1 FGAAH
6 ELASR
11 RQWGRAMQDDVADA
25 TRWAIAQGIADPQ
38 RIAIMGAS
46 YGGYATLMGLARDP
60 ELYRCGVA

>member
-1 FGAAH
+1 
-6 ELASR
+6 
-11 RQWGRAMQDDVADA
+11 MQDDVADA

-60 ELYRCGVA
+60 ELYRCGVAWVAVTDLDLLYGAH